1 MIATILIVVIDFFA
15 ISNLAHKFNEISIN
29 ENTEIIQKDGKI
41 IITDNP
47 IEQLFMS
54 DEKITEILCNDIMN
68 KIKTKDYDNIKS
80 IFSNDMINNVKNLK
94 KVYEVKT
101 DNKNYYIQLVIVPL
115 NSRIQIN
122 NNITWELKTGG
133 KDGIGDAPSKVTRLT
148 EIEKF
153 MLTSFDGKKVVVFLP
168 NVKKIV
174 KYINECEIVLVNE
187 LTDVYGAKVV
197 SADNFKV
204 YN

>member
-1 MIATILIVVIDFFA
+1 MKFIIPIIILIILYF
-15 ISNLAHKFNEISIN
+15 
-29 ENTEIIQKDGKI
+29 IIQILYKKGLVNKYLK
-41 IITDNP
+41 
-47 IEQLFMS
+47 QLTAYFK
-54 DEKITEILCNDIMN
+54 ERNLEIA
-68 KIKTKDYDNIKS
+68 
-80 IFSNDMINNVKNLK
+80 INNVKNLK
-94 KVYEVKT
+94 KVYEIKT
-101 DNKNYYIQLVIVPL
+101 ENKNYFIQLVIVPL

-133 KDGIGDAPSKVTRLT
+133 KEGIGDAPSKVTRLT

-153 MLTSFDGKKVVVFLP
+153 MLTSFDGKKIVVFLP